1 MQVCDGEKGGKK
13 KKQNG
18 LNTVK
23 RGRTG
28 DTKVEMSAACSA
40 TQSHGEISAHAALDG
55 PICIAEQ
62 ITESNLKSCLEQN
75 TERSQSGKLSRAANQ
90 ESHLEQN
97 IGLQLGPMI

>member
-1 MQVCDGEKGGKK
+1 
-13 KKQNG
+13 
-18 LNTVK
+18 
-23 RGRTG
+23 
-28 DTKVEMSAACSA
+28 MSARNELSRDFFLN
-40 TQSHGEISAHAALDG
+40 SKRKLS
-55 PICIAEQ
+55 IAEQ